1 MAALHL
7 PYRCR
12 PIFENGYSP
21 ETFTMMTNT
30 LLIIEDE
37 ALLSSEL
44 ARFFRKS
51 DWEVSIVNSIQQAET
66 ALREEQFDPLVVLS
80 DMNLPDGNA
89 LDLLDK
95 LKPEL
100 GSSEWIFLTGYGS
113 VADSVRAVR
122 LGAYDFIE
130 KPCSLDRLN
139 LLVEGAARSARAQ
152 RRLQAQT
159 ATQNSQYGIDSLI
172 GNSSAMQSLRSM
184 LTQVINVPFSS
195 LIVSGET
202 GTGKGMVAR
211 ILHYSG
217 RRSQAPLVEI
227 NCAALPRELLE
238 AELFGYESGAFTGAK
253 KRHRGLFEQAHTGT
267 LFLDEIGEM
276 DLDLQSKLLKAVED
290 LRIRRLG
297 SETEISVDV
306 QIIAATNLD
315 LVEKVSEGLFRRDL
329 YHRLNVIN
337 IRVPALRERKQ
348 DLEQLVPQFVAAC
361 NRKSS
366 KNVTN
371 IPDEAWHAIKAYDWP
386 GNIRELR
393 NVLERCVLLAN
404 GQNLPAEWLQL
415 QSPADAPLHTGMSNS
430 NQEGLLIPL
439 DGSLSL
445 HEMEKFIIQEALNRT
460 DANVTAAARMLGTTR
475 ETLRYRVQKY
485 HLKCKF

>member
-1 MAALHL
+1 
-7 PYRCR
+7 
-12 PIFENGYSP
+12 
-21 ETFTMMTNT
+21 MTNT

-37 ALLSSEL
+37 VLLASEL
-44 ARFFRKS
+44 ARYFGKNG
-51 DWEVSIVNSIQQAET
+51 WEVSITHSLHEAEQHLRAET
-66 ALREEQFDPLVVLS
+66 LDPLVVIS

-89 LDLLDK
+89 LDLLEK
-95 LKPEL
+95 LQPEK

-122 LGAYDFIE
+122 LGAHDFIE

-152 RRLQAQT
+152 RRLQQQA
-159 ATQNSQYGIDSLI
+159 ASQNYQYGIDSLI
-172 GNSSAMQSLRSM
+172 GASPAMNSLRAM
-184 LTQVINVPFSS
+184 LTQIAKVPFSS
-195 LIVSGET
+195 LIISGET
-202 GTGKGMVAR
+202 GTGKGMIAR

-217 RRSQAPLVEI
+217 SRAQAPLVEI

-238 AELFGYESGAFTGAK
+238 AELFGYEAGAFTGAK

-297 SETEISVDV
+297 GETEIGVDV

-315 LVEKVSEGLFRRDL
+315 LVERVAEGSFRRDL

-348 DLEQLVPQFVAAC
+348 DLEQLVPEFIAAC
-361 NRKSS
+361 NRKSAKAVTHIS
-366 KNVTN
+366 SDAWQALKN
-371 IPDEAWHAIKAYDWP
+371 YDWP
-386 GNIRELR
+386 GNIRELH
-393 NVLERCVLLAN
+393 NVLERCVLLSN
-404 GQNLPAEWLQL
+404 DQNLPVEWLQL
-415 QSPADAPLHTGMSNS
+415 QVPAASTKACTAKVD
-430 NQEGLLIPL
+430 QEGVFIPL
-439 DGSLSL
+439 DGSISL

-460 DANVTAAARMLGTTR
+460 DANVTGAARMLGTTR

>member
-1 MAALHL
+1 
-7 PYRCR
+7 
-12 PIFENGYSP
+12 
-21 ETFTMMTNT
+21 MMTNT
-30 LLIIEDE
+30 LLIVEDE
-37 ALLSSEL
+37 ALLGAEL
-44 ARFFRKS
+44 ARFFKKA
-51 DWEVSIVNSIQQAET
+51 DWEVNIAHSLQEAET
-66 ALREEQFDPLVVLS
+66 YLREQSFDPLVVLS

-89 LDLLDK
+89 LDLLEK
-95 LKPEL
+95 LKPDID
-100 GSSEWIFLTGYGS
+100 SSEWVFLTGYGS

-152 RRLQAQT
+152 RRLQHQA
-159 ATQNSQYGIDSLI
+159 ASQHDQYAIDSLI
-172 GNSSAMQSLRSM
+172 GDSPAMASLRAM
-184 LTQVINVPFSS
+184 LKQIVKVPFSS

-202 GTGKGMVAR
+202 GTGKGMIAR

-217 RRSQAPLVEI
+217 VRSHAPLVEI

-238 AELFGYESGAFTGAK
+238 AELFGYEAGSFTGAK

-297 SETEISVDV
+297 SETEINVDV

-337 IRVPALRERKQ
+337 VRVPALRERKQ
-348 DLEQLVPQFVAAC
+348 DLEQLVPQFITAC
-361 NRKSS
+361 NRKSAKAVS
-366 KNVTN
+366 V
-371 IPDEAWHAIKAYDWP
+371 IPEQAWQLIKAYDWP

-393 NVLERCVLLAN
+393 NVLERCVLLAQD
-404 GQNLPAEWLQL
+404 QNLPTEWLQL
-415 QSPADAPLHTGMSNS
+415 QSAQVEQAPNAPIA
-430 NQEGLLIPL
+430 NQEGVFIPL

-445 HEMEKFIIQEALNRT
+445 HEMEKFIIQEALNRC
-460 DANVTAAARMLGTTR
+460 DSNVTAAARMLGTTR

>member
-1 MAALHL
+1 
-7 PYRCR
+7 
-12 PIFENGYSP
+12 
-21 ETFTMMTNT
+21 MMTNS

-37 ALLSSEL
+37 ALLGAEL
-44 ARFFRKS
+44 ARYFIKGG
-51 DWEVSIVNSIQQAET
+51 WEVTVVNSLQQAE
-66 ALREEQFDPLVVLS
+66 AHFRERSIDPLVVLS

-89 LDLLDK
+89 LDLLEK
-95 LKPEL
+95 LKPEID
-100 GSSEWIFLTGYGS
+100 SSEWVFLTGYGS

-130 KPCSLDRLN
+130 KPCSLERLN
-139 LLVEGAARSARAQ
+139 LLVESAARSARAQ
-152 RRLQAQT
+152 RRLQQ
-159 ATQNSQYGIDSLI
+159 QNAVQNHQYSIDSLL
-172 GNSSAMQSLRSM
+172 GDSQAMTALRSM
-184 LTQVINVPFSS
+184 LRQVVQIPFSS
-195 LIVSGET
+195 LIISGET

-217 RRSQAPLVEI
+217 VRSHAPLVEI

-238 AELFGYESGAFTGAK
+238 AELFGYEAGAFTGAK

-315 LVEKVSEGLFRRDL
+315 LADKVTKGEFRRDL

-337 IRVPALRERKQ
+337 ICIPSLKDRKQ
-348 DLEQLVPQFVAAC
+348 DLEQMVPAFIADC
-361 NRKSS
+361 NRKSAKTVNTIS
-366 KNVTN
+366 
-371 IPDEAWHAIKAYDWP
+371 ESAWRLLKAYDWP

-393 NVLERCVLLAN
+393 NVLERCVLLALDH
-404 GQNLPAEWLQL
+404 NLPTEWLQL
-415 QSPADAPLHTGMSNS
+415 QKQPTPNETPAPDANRQGVF
-430 NQEGLLIPL
+430 IPL

-445 HEMEKFIIQEALNRT
+445 QDMEKFIIQKALDRC

>member
-1 MAALHL
+1 
-7 PYRCR
+7 
-12 PIFENGYSP
+12 
-21 ETFTMMTNT
+21 MTNT

-37 ALLSSEL
+37 ALLGAEL
-44 ARFFRKS
+44 ARFFRKV
-51 DWEVSIVNSIQQAET
+51 DWEVNVVDSLQQAEKL
-66 ALREEQFDPLVVLS
+66 LREQNLDPLVVLS

-89 LDLLDK
+89 LDFLER
-95 LKPEL
+95 LKPDID
-100 GSSEWIFLTGYGS
+100 SSEWIFLTGYGS

-152 RRLQAQT
+152 RRVQLQNAS
-159 ATQNSQYGIDSLI
+159 QNSQYSIDSLI
-172 GNSSAMQSLRSM
+172 GESPSMQSLRSM
-184 LTQVINVPFSS
+184 LRQVVNVPFSS

-202 GTGKGMVAR
+202 GTGKGMIAR

-217 RRSQAPLVEI
+217 IRSQAPLVEI

-238 AELFGYESGAFTGAK
+238 AELFGYEAGAFTGAK

-315 LVEKVSEGLFRRDL
+315 LVEKVAEGLFRRDL

-337 IRVPALRERKQ
+337 IRIPALSERKQ
-348 DLEQLVPQFVAAC
+348 DLEQLVPQFIADC
-361 NRKSS
+361 NRKSAKS
-366 KNVTN
+366 VSH
-371 IPDEAWHAIKAYDWP
+371 ISAQAWQAIKAYNWP

-404 GQNLPAEWLQL
+404 DENLPIEWLQL
-415 QSPADAPLHTGMSNS
+415 QAPQSQISGIQASA
-430 NQEGLLIPL
+430 NQQGVFIPL
-439 DGSLSL
+439 DGSLNL

-485 HLKCKF
+485 HLKCNF

>member
-1 MAALHL
+1 
-7 PYRCR
+7 
-12 PIFENGYSP
+12 
-21 ETFTMMTNT
+21 MMTNT

-37 ALLSSEL
+37 ALLASEL
-44 ARFFRKS
+44 ARYFSKGG
-51 DWEVSIVNSIQQAET
+51 WEVSIAHSLQQAEQFLSGQ
-66 ALREEQFDPLVVLS
+66 ALDPLVVLS

-89 LDLLDK
+89 LDLLEK
-95 LKPEL
+95 LKPEI
-100 GSSEWIFLTGYGS
+100 GSSEWVFLTGYGS

-152 RRLQAQT
+152 RRLEQQT
-159 ATQNSQYGIDSLI
+159 ASQNHQYSIDSLI
-172 GNSSAMQSLRSM
+172 GSSPAMNQLRAM
-184 LTQVINVPFSS
+184 LKQIANVPFSS

-202 GTGKGMVAR
+202 GTGKGMISR

-217 RRSQAPLVEI
+217 NRAHAPLVEI

-238 AELFGYESGAFTGAK
+238 AELFGYEAGAFTGAK

-290 LRIRRLG
+290 LRIRRVG
-297 SETEISVDV
+297 GEAEINIDV

-315 LVEKVSEGLFRRDL
+315 LVEKVAEGLFRRDL

-337 IRVPALRERKQ
+337 IRMPALREHKQ
-348 DLEQLVPQFVAAC
+348 DLDQLVPQFIAEC
-361 NRKSS
+361 NRKSAKS
-366 KNVTN
+366 VSH
-371 IPDEAWHAIKAYDWP
+371 IPEQAWQMLKSYDWP
-386 GNIRELR
+386 GNIRELH
-393 NVLERCVLLAN
+393 NVLERCVLLSN
-404 GQNLPAEWLQL
+404 DHNLPVEWLQL
-415 QSPADAPLHTGMSNS
+415 QAPQATTATHNAKV
-430 NQEGLLIPL
+430 NQEGVFIPL
-439 DGSLSL
+439 DGSISL
-445 HEMEKFIIQEALNRT
+445 HEMEKFIIQEALNRN
-460 DANVTAAARMLGTTR
+460 DANVTGAARMLGTTR

>member
-1 MAALHL
+1 
-7 PYRCR
+7 
-12 PIFENGYSP
+12 
-21 ETFTMMTNT
+21 MTNT

-37 ALLSSEL
+37 ALLGVEL
-44 ARFFRKS
+44 ARYFKKA
-51 DWEVSIVNSIQQAET
+51 DWEVSVVESLQQAE
-66 ALREEQFDPLVVLS
+66 AKLREQHIDPLVVLS

-89 LDLLDK
+89 LDLLEK
-95 LKPEL
+95 LKPEIA
-100 GSSEWIFLTGYGS
+100 SSEWVFLTGYGS

-130 KPCSLDRLN
+130 KPCSLERLN

-152 RRLQAQT
+152 RRLQQQT
-159 ATQNSQYGIDSLI
+159 FVRNNQYSIESLI
-172 GNSSAMQSLRSM
+172 GASPATSSLRSM
-184 LTQVINVPFSS
+184 LRQVVNVPFSS

-217 RRSQAPLVEI
+217 SRAQAPLVEI

-238 AELFGYESGAFTGAK
+238 SELFGYEAGAFTGAK

-297 SETEISVDV
+297 SENEISVDV

-315 LVEKVSEGLFRRDL
+315 LVEKVAQGEFRRDL

-337 IRVPALRERKQ
+337 IRVPSLRERKQ
-348 DLEQLVPQFVAAC
+348 DLEQLVPQFIDEC
-361 NRKSS
+361 NRKSAKTVS
-366 KNVTN
+366 N
-371 IPDEAWHAIKAYDWP
+371 IPESAWQAILAYDWP

-393 NVLERCVLLAN
+393 NVLERCVLLAHD
-404 GQNLPAEWLQL
+404 QNLPTEWLQL
-415 QSPADAPLHTGMSNS
+415 QKTQTLPANVSLSA
-430 NQEGLLIPL
+430 NQQGLFIPL

-445 HEMEKFIIQEALNRT
+445 QDMEKFIIQEALNRC

-485 HLKCKF
+485 HLKCRFN

>member
-1 MAALHL
+1 
-7 PYRCR
+7 
-12 PIFENGYSP
+12 
-21 ETFTMMTNT
+21 MMTNT

-37 ALLSSEL
+37 AMLGAEL
-44 ARFFRKS
+44 ARFFKKA
-51 DWEVSIVNSIQQAET
+51 DWEVNIAHTLQEAEFYLKEQA
-66 ALREEQFDPLVVLS
+66 FDPLVVLS
-80 DMNLPDGNA
+80 DMNLSDGNA
-89 LDLLDK
+89 LDLLEK
-95 LKPEL
+95 LKPEID
-100 GSSEWIFLTGYGS
+100 SSEWVFLTGYGS

-152 RRLQAQT
+152 RRLQQQT
-159 ATQNSQYGIDSLI
+159 ASRHDYYAIDSLI
-172 GNSSAMQSLRSM
+172 GDSPAMSGLRNM
-184 LTQVINVPFSS
+184 LRQIVKVPFPS
-195 LIVSGET
+195 LIISGET
-202 GTGKGMVAR
+202 GTGKGMIAR
-211 ILHYSG
+211 ILHYAG
-217 RRSQAPLVEI
+217 QRANAPLVEI

-238 AELFGYESGAFTGAK
+238 AELFGYEAGAFTGAK

-276 DLDLQSKLLKAVED
+276 DLELQSKLLKAVED

-315 LVEKVSEGLFRRDL
+315 LVEKVNAGLFRRDL

-337 IRVPALRERKQ
+337 VRVPALRERKQ
-348 DLEQLVPQFVAAC
+348 DLEQLVPQFIADC
-361 NRKSS
+361 NRKSAKS
-366 KNVTN
+366 VSV
-371 IPDEAWHAIKAYDWP
+371 ISDYAWQLLKAYDWP

-393 NVLERCVLLAN
+393 NVLERCVLLAQD
-404 GQNLPAEWLQL
+404 QNLPVEWLQL
-415 QSPADAPLHTGMSNS
+415 QSPRTLQAGNAPVV
-430 NQEGLLIPL
+430 NQQGVFIPL

-445 HEMEKFIIQEALNRT
+445 HEMEKFIIQEALARC

-485 HLKCKF
+485 HLRCKF

>member
-1 MAALHL
+1 
-7 PYRCR
+7 
-12 PIFENGYSP
+12 
-21 ETFTMMTNT
+21 MMTNS

-37 ALLSSEL
+37 ALLGAEL
-44 ARFFRKS
+44 ARYFNKG
-51 DWEVSIVNSIQQAET
+51 DWEVSVVKSLAQAE
-66 ALREEQFDPLVVLS
+66 AHFRDHSIDPLVVLS

-89 LDLLDK
+89 LDLLEK
-95 LKPEL
+95 LKPEID
-100 GSSEWIFLTGYGS
+100 GSEWIFLTGYGS

-152 RRLQAQT
+152 RRVQQQT
-159 ATQNSQYGIDSLI
+159 AVQNSQYSIDRLI
-172 GNSSAMQSLRSM
+172 GASPAMNSLRSM
-184 LTQVINVPFSS
+184 LRQVINIPFSS
-195 LIVSGET
+195 LIISGET

-217 RRSQAPLVEI
+217 VRSHAPLVEI

-238 AELFGYESGAFTGAK
+238 AELFGYEAGAFTGAK

-290 LRIRRLG
+290 LRIRRIG
-297 SETEISVDV
+297 SENEISVDV

-315 LVEKVSEGLFRRDL
+315 LPEKVAQGEFRRDL

-337 IRVPALRERKQ
+337 IQIPALKERKQ
-348 DLEQLVPQFVAAC
+348 DLDQLAPQFIADC
-361 NRKSS
+361 NHKSAKS
-366 KNVTN
+366 VCN
-371 IPDEAWHAIKAYDWP
+371 IPASAWQLLKAYDWP

-393 NVLERCVLLAN
+393 NVLERCVLLAHD
-404 GQNLPAEWLQL
+404 QNLPTEWLQL
-415 QSPADAPLHTGMSNS
+415 QKQQSVTEAASPISS
-430 NQEGLLIPL
+430 QQGLFIPL

-445 HEMEKFIIQEALNRT
+445 QDMEKFIIQSALDRC

>member
-1 MAALHL
+1 
-7 PYRCR
+7 
-12 PIFENGYSP
+12 
-21 ETFTMMTNT
+21 MMTNT

-37 ALLSSEL
+37 ALLGAEL
-44 ARFFRKS
+44 ARFFRKV
-51 DWEVSIVNSIQQAET
+51 DWEVNVVDSLQQAEKL
-66 ALREEQFDPLVVLS
+66 LREQNLDPLVVLS

-89 LDLLDK
+89 LDFLER
-95 LKPEL
+95 LKPDID
-100 GSSEWIFLTGYGS
+100 SSEWIFLTGYGS

-152 RRLQAQT
+152 RRVQLQNAS
-159 ATQNSQYGIDSLI
+159 QNSQYSIDSLI
-172 GNSSAMQSLRSM
+172 GESPSMQSLRSM
-184 LTQVINVPFSS
+184 LRQVVNVPFSS

-202 GTGKGMVAR
+202 GTGKGMIAR

-217 RRSQAPLVEI
+217 IRSQAPLVEI

-238 AELFGYESGAFTGAK
+238 AELFGYEAGAFTGAK

-315 LVEKVSEGLFRRDL
+315 LVEKVAEGLFRRDL

-337 IRVPALRERKQ
+337 IRIPALSERKQ
-348 DLEQLVPQFVAAC
+348 DLEQLVPQFIADC
-361 NRKSS
+361 NRKSAKS
-366 KNVTN
+366 VSH
-371 IPDEAWHAIKAYDWP
+371 ISAQAWQAIKAYNWP

-404 GQNLPAEWLQL
+404 DENLPIEWLQL
-415 QSPADAPLHTGMSNS
+415 QAPQSQISGIQASA
-430 NQEGLLIPL
+430 NQQGVFIPL
-439 DGSLSL
+439 DGSLNL

-485 HLKCKF
+485 HLKCNF